1 MAYTLT
7 HPRTNLTVILTSEA
21 DREAYLGAGWQ
32 EKKEVKDS
40 ANRTKRGTK
49 PASSRS
55 K

>member
-7 HPRTNLTVILTSEA
+7 HPRTNLSVILTSEA
-21 DREAYLGAGWQ
+21 DRQVYLGAGWQ

-40 ANRTKRGTK
+40 ANRPRRGAK